1 MPAREARMTA
11 LSLTRRPHYALTFA
25 VLLLAALAFSLLQ
38 SMVAPALPEL
48 QSALS
53 TSPTGVSWILTA
65 YLLSASIAT
74 PIAGRLGDMFGKE
87 RVLVVVLIALALGTV
102 VSALATSIGPMLA
115 GRAVQGIG
123 GAVFPLGIGIVRDE
137 FPGARVATGIS
148 LISAT
153 FAAGGGVG
161 IVLAGPIV
169 DHLGYHYLF
178 WIPLVAVV
186 LALVATWL
194 FVPESP
200 VRSPGKVNWLG
211 AALLSG
217 WLLSLLVGLSE
228 APTWGWLSPRV
239 LGLFALALVLVLA
252 WIRAE
257 SRSSQPL
264 VDMKMM
270 RVRGVWTV
278 NLATVLIGFGMYNSF
293 LLIPE
298 YVALP
303 RASGYGFGASVTQAG
318 LFLLPSTIAMLI
330 VSPIAGRMAGRI
342 GSRMPLILGAAF
354 AAAAFALLT
363 VAHSERWQI
372 YLAAAI
378 LGIGIGLAFSSMANL
393 IVEAVSSH
401 QTGIATGMN
410 TIMRTI
416 GGALGTTIAASVIA
430 GGFANGLPRESRFE
444 IAFALSSGAL
454 VVGVLAALLVPRHVR
469 GAARGPS
476 PSPASVLVADD
487 SG

>member
-1 MPAREARMTA
+1 MTA
-11 LSLTRRPHYALTFA
+11 LSLARRPHYALTFA
-25 VLLLAALAFSLLQ
+25 VLLLAGGAFSLLQ

-48 QSALS
+48 QTALD

-65 YLLSASIAT
+65 YLLTASVAT

-87 RVLVVVLIALALGTV
+87 RVLVVVLILLAVGTV
-102 VSALATSIGPMLA
+102 ISALSTSIGPMLA

-137 FPGARVATGIS
+137 FPGARVATGIA

-153 FAAGGGVG
+153 FAVGGGIG
-161 IVLAGPIV
+161 IVMAGPIV
-169 DHLGYHYLF
+169 DHLGYHFLF

-200 VRSPGKVNWLG
+200 VRSPGNVNIVG

-217 WLLSLLVGLSE
+217 WLVSLLVGLSE
-228 APTWGWLSPRV
+228 APTWGWLSLRV
-239 LGLFALALVLVLA
+239 LGLFALAAVLALA

-257 SRSSQPL
+257 TRSSQPL
-264 VDMKMM
+264 VDLKMM
-270 RVRGVWTV
+270 RLRGVWTV

-293 LLIPE
+293 VLIPAF
-298 YVALP
+298 VSLP
-303 RASGYGFGASVTQAG
+303 RSSGFGFGASVTEAG
-318 LFLLPSTIAMLI
+318 LFLLPSTVAMLI
-330 VSPIAGRMAGRI
+330 ASPIAGRMAGRV
-342 GSRMPLILGAAF
+342 GSRVPLILGAGCSAV
-354 AAAAFALLT
+354 AFALLT
-363 VAHSERWQI
+363 VAHSQHWQI
-372 YLAAAI
+372 YVAAAI
-378 LGIGIGLAFSSMANL
+378 LGIGIGLAFASMANL

-416 GGALGTTIAASVIA
+416 GGALGTTIAASVVA
-430 GGFANGLPRESRFE
+430 ASLGANGLPRESGFQV
-444 IAFALSSGAL
+444 AFALSAAAL
-454 VVGVLAALLVPRHVR
+454 VVGVLAALLVPRPVR

-476 PSPASVLVADD
+476 PRATSVLADD
-487 SG
+487 PA